1 MLTTEKQQLEGKN
14 MQSGKELAEI
24 FFQQFFIKQKL
35 LPVIP
40 LLLLKADVQMAA
52 LLKLPAE
59 VP

>member
-1 MLTTEKQQLEGKN
+1 MV
-14 MQSGKELAEI
+14 SGKELAESY